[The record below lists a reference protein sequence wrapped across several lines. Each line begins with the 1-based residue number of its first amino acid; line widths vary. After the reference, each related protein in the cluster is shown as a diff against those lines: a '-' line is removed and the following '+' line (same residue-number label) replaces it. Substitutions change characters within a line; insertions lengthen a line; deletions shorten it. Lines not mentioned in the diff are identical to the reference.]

1 MGFLNE
7 GKKGILG
14 ALNNL
19 FSQSDELPD
28 YDPED
33 AARKADI
40 FMAINASTI
49 ELADIERYTTDVR
62 C

>member
-33 AARKADI
+33 AARKADM
-40 FMAINASTI
+40 FMAMDASTI